1 MVTIL
6 VIMIIMIMI
15 IVMIND
21 IMYDDG
27 KNSDGSI
34 RSLVYSELLTGVTIL
49 SRSAGATLR
58 RYNEAALLQV
68 S

>member
-15 IVMIND
+15 IMMIND

-27 KNSDGSI
+27 KNSDV
-34 RSLVYSELLTGVTIL
+34 LVLEV
-49 SRSAGATLR
+49 
-58 RYNEAALLQV
+58 
-68 S
+68 